1 MLCECCV
8 RSWRMIDGMSIKAS
22 ACMDDIARD
31 IVERQAVFEHNEYLV
46 DAVKPRPRIDWTAF
60 DPGVRAQIR
69 RHAQLDSE
77 DQEKTV
83 DMARKIFMRLHTAA
97 VKGGI
102 I

>member
-1 MLCECCV
+1 MKSEIKDVFKCV
-8 RSWRMIDGMSIKAS
+8 VVVLIQSHPGIFFSVVDRKVRWGHKS
-22 ACMDDIARD
+22 AGEGAACQNPA
-31 IVERQAVFEHNEYLV
+31 
-46 DAVKPRPRIDWTAF
+46 K
-60 DPGVRAQIR
+60 
-69 RHAQLDSE
+69 LDSE